1 MSTDAY
7 SIFLGLVIAKKGKV
21 NMDLDSVKGVMIT
34 PLIPGFIDGLSVV
47 YPILKSSPQLRGSIF
62 Q

>member
-21 NMDLDSVKGVMIT
+21 NMDLDSVKGVIVT
-34 PLIPGFIDGLSVV
+34 PLIPGFIDGLR
-47 YPILKSSPQLRGSIF
+47 SSINQ
-62 Q
+62 